1 MNFIDSE
8 MRRRPKMKKFFLVTL
23 TVALL
28 AVFIVP
34 SVGYSHGYYGRPYYY
49 NNNWVPAAIGGF
61 LFGTIV
67 GSAVAPRTY
76 YAPPPP
82 PPPPPPR
89 VYYYYA
95 PPPPRVY
102 VYPY

>member
-1 MNFIDSE
+1 M
-8 MRRRPKMKKFFLVTL
+8 KMIVLGVLTAVLLMVVTL
-23 TVALL
+23 
-28 AVFIVP
+28 P
-34 SVGYSHGYYGRPYYY
+34 SVGHSGHSGYYGRPYYHGHHS
-49 NNNWVPAAIGGF
+49 NNWVPAAIGGF

-67 GSAVAPRTY
+67 GSAVAPRPY

-89 VYYYYA
+89 VYYYYP

>member
-1 MNFIDSE
+1 
-8 MRRRPKMKKFFLVTL
+8 MKKFFLGMLAVVL
-23 TVALL
+23 LIVVAL
-28 AVFIVP
+28 P
-34 SVGYSHGYYGRPYYY
+34 SVSYSHGYYGRPYYH
-49 NNNWVPAAIGGF
+49 NNYWVPAAIGGF

-82 PPPPPPR
+82 PPPPPR
-89 VYYYYA
+89 VYYYYP

>member
-1 MNFIDSE
+1 
-8 MRRRPKMKKFFLVTL
+8 MKKIFQGML

-28 AVFIVP
+28 AVIALP
-34 SVGYSHGYYGRPYYY
+34 SVGHSGHGGYYGGPYYHGHY

-67 GSAVAPRTY
+67 GSAVAPRAY
-76 YAPPPP
+76 YAP

-89 VYYYYA
+89 VYYYYP